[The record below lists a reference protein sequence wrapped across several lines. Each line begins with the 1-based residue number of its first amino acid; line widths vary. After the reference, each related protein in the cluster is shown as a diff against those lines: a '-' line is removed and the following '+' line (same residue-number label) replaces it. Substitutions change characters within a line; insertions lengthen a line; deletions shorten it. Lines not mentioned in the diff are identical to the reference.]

1 MRRNITGMIEHM
13 RHRRFFFKG
22 TMVKR
27 LFFVMGIYA
36 FLIFTGRCCRVIL
49 KDVSGYIF
57 LLCMMGGKQ

>member
-36 FLIFTGRCCRVIL
+36 FLIFTEHP
-49 KDVSGYIF
+49 
-57 LLCMMGGKQ
+57 